1 MNILLY
7 TICIPAG
14 LSIYKMTKEIL
25 LTFPEFLTSTIQ
37 MKKLPFGEFSLKL
50 LLHLLLCIYD
60 TCIQQKMSLESLAL
74 LLRFLRDLQ
83 MVLLCHDANCCCYHM
98 HIYAACTIHFSDAS
112 L

>member
-50 LLHLLLCIYD
+50 LLHLLLCI
-60 TCIQQKMSLESLAL
+60 
-74 LLRFLRDLQ
+74 
-83 MVLLCHDANCCCYHM
+83 
-98 HIYAACTIHFSDAS
+98 
-112 L
+112 